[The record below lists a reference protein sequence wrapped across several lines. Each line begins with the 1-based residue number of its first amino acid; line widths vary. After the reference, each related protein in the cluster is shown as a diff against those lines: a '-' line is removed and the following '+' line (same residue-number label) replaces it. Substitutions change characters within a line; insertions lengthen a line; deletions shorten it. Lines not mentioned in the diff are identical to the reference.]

1 MAIENVRVPVEDA
14 ERNPVLKDM
23 SQKGYTLVAVTDD
36 GWNRSGLVDFHYWS
50 LYFTKVIPKR
60 QFDPCC
66 ERDYDSDGN
75 CSVHSAPG
83 VFRNN
88 AFNTGEKP

>member
-1 MAIENVRVPVEDA
+1 MEVENVRVPVEDA
-14 ERNPVLKDM
+14 ERDPILKQM
-23 SQKGYTLVAVTDD
+23 SAEGYTLVTVTDD
-36 GWNRSGLVDFHYWS
+36 GWDRTGRVTYHYWS
-50 LYFTKVIPKR
+50 LYFTKAIPKR

-66 ERDYDSDGN
+66 ERDYDGDGN